1 MGVRMDMD
9 RMAAR
14 FLAKYGKRTQF
25 YISDAAD
32 ALGITYEQGIELFG
46 YMVEGGE

>member
-1 MGVRMDMD
+1 
-9 RMAAR
+9 
-14 FLAKYGKRTQF
+14 LAKYGKRTQF